1 MLNPFI
7 QIAAIAIASFAAQWI
22 AWKIR
27 IPAIVFLL
35 IFGFLI
41 GPVTGI
47 LHPAELFG
55 DLLQPFIGLA
65 VAIILFEGSLQL
77 RLREIREVR
86 RTVSHV
92 VIAGATVGW
101 GLMALAAHYIG
112 GLSWPVACTFAGLL
126 IVTGP
131 TVILPLL
138 RHSKIA
144 PRTASVL
151 KWEGIINDPIG
162 VIIAVLCYEF
172 FARRGFAVTDITDT
186 VFFMEFAALVLG
198 ISAVSYL
205 VGWITAAMLERG
217 FVPEYLKAPFAIS
230 VVVVLFV
237 ACNELLHESGLI
249 AVTIMGLVLTN
260 KHVASIEEIRKFK
273 ESISVLL
280 ISGVFIIL
288 TASLSPRVLLEIDWR
303 GVVFVIVVVISL
315 RPLTIWLASI
325 GTQMTRNEILLIG
338 WLAPRG
344 IVCAAVAGVMGPLLV
359 EAGYPDGEKLLPLA
373 FSIVLVTVLLHGL
386 SASMVARKLGLADE
400 SKDGLL
406 IVGSTAWSIQLAE
419 ALKGKDIPVLIAD
432 KNWYSLRAPRLMD
445 IPVYYGEILSEESEY
460 QIELHRF
467 NALLAA
473 TDDNVYNALVCN
485 DFAFDY
491 SRENVFQVPEVHEET
506 QEHRKIPATIRGRIF
521 LSQEFDPYT
530 LARRF
535 SEGWR
540 FRIMRKAPAD
550 KEEAS
555 TDQSQDAA
563 NSILAGVISK
573 SGKLALA
580 GDNNHTPLKPE
591 EGDFLVMFSK
601 RESKDEQPNKA
612 AHPAKA

>member
-1 MLNPFI
+1 MVTPLL
-7 QIAAIAIASFAAQWI
+7 QIAVIAIASFAAQWI
-22 AWKIR
+22 AWKMR

-35 IFGFLI
+35 IFGFAV
-41 GPVTGI
+41 GPVTG
-47 LHPAELFG
+47 LVEPNALFG
-55 DLLQPFIGLA
+55 DLLQPFIGVA

-86 RTVSHV
+86 RTVTHV

-162 VIIAVLCYEF
+162 VIIAVLSYEF
-172 FARRGFAVTDITDT
+172 FARRGFAVSDITDFQ
-186 VFFMEFAALVLG
+186 FFVEFGFVVLG
-198 ISAVSYL
+198 ISATSCL
-205 VGWITAAMLERG
+205 VGLITAFLLERG
-217 FVPEYLKAPFAIS
+217 YIPEYLKAPFSIS
-230 VVVVLFV
+230 MVVVLFV
-237 ACNELLHESGLI
+237 ASNALLHESGLI
-249 AVTIMGLVLTN
+249 AVTIMGMTLTN

-303 GVVFVIVVVISL
+303 GVLFVIVVVMSV
-315 RPLTIWLASI
+315 RPLTIWLASF
-325 GTQMTRNEILLIG
+325 GTKMTRNEIVLIG
-338 WLAPRG
+338 WRAPRG

-386 SASMVARKLGLADE
+386 TATAVARKLKLADE
-400 SKDGLL
+400 SKEGLL
-406 IVGSTAWSIQLAE
+406 IVGSNSWSVQLAE
-419 ALKGKDIPVLIAD
+419 VLKGKDVPVLIAD
-432 KNWYSLRAPRLMD
+432 KNWYSLRSPRLSD

-467 NALLAA
+467 NVLLAA
-473 TDDNVYNALVCN
+473 TDDHVYNSLVCN

-491 SRENVFQVPEVHEET
+491 SRENVFQVPEVYEEK
-506 QEHRKIPATIRGRIF
+506 QEHRKIPATLRGRIF
-521 LSQEFDPYT
+521 LGSEFDPYT

-540 FRIMRKAPAD
+540 FRITRKAPND
-550 KEEAS
+550 TEHEN
-555 TDQSQDAA
+555 TESQG
-563 NSILAGVISK
+563 NTPSSILAGVISK
-573 SGKLALA
+573 SGKLVLA
-580 GDNNHTPLKPE
+580 GDNTSSPLKPE
-591 EGDFLVMFSK
+591 EGDFMIMFSK
-601 RESKDEQPNKA
+601 RTKEEATPQTS
-612 AHPAKA
+612 